1 MPPSVPIGPGFYLP
15 HPGAVV
21 IQANRIGR
29 DVTVQGSIT
38 IGMRDSTGF
47 PTIGN
52 DVFIGCGA
60 RILGSIT
67 VGDGA
72 RIGAN
77 AVVLVDVPPGCTA
90 VGVPARII
98 RPRTNE

>member
-1 MPPSVPIGPGFYLP
+1 LP